1 MRSITSESHFI
12 LTNLKGQFSEH
23 LIHRF
28 PPARELC
35 PPHRTTF
42 NRNEANRNPRLTS
55 NPDTPNTMPAS
66 VHSQDEQEH
75 DQSMMDVEN
84 AEEPVNPI
92 LLDEKRIVV
101 VSRAPRMAREA
112 AT

>member
-1 MRSITSESHFI
+1 
-12 LTNLKGQFSEH
+12 
-23 LIHRF
+23 
-28 PPARELC
+28 
-35 PPHRTTF
+35 
-42 NRNEANRNPRLTS
+42 
-55 NPDTPNTMPAS
+55 MPAS

-101 VSRAPRMAREA
+101 VSCAPRMAREA

>member
-1 MRSITSESHFI
+1 MRSITSKFHFI
-12 LTNLKGQFSEH
+12 VTNLRGQLSKR
-23 LIHRF
+23 LIFRL
-28 PPARELC
+28 PTARKLC
-35 PPHRTTF
+35 PPHRTTS
-42 NRNEANRNPRLTS
+42 NRNEANRNRLSIS
-55 NPDTPNTMPAS
+55 NPDTPDTMPAS

-101 VSRAPRMAREA
+101 VSCAPRMA
-112 AT
+112 